1 LEHPL
6 RVCAYIDGFNAYHAI
21 DAIGDPIL
29 KWLDYH
35 SLAASMLEPGDTLER
50 VVFYT
55 AITPWSAEKRKR
67 HMNYV
72 TALRATGVEV
82 VESKFTRPS
91 KFCKP
96 QGIYCRN
103 YEEKQTDVAIA
114 TDVLTDSFEGRA
126 ERVLLF
132 TADSD
137 QIPLVRRVKGKF
149 PNGIVVLVAPPGR
162 LNQARELGQH
172 CDAVH
177 ELKARILANFLLP
190 PELLKPNG
198 KPLAL
203 CPPEYGPHPLTAG
216 SVAAEEV

>member
-1 LEHPL
+1 L

-21 DAIGDPIL
+21 HGLGEAIL

-35 SLAASMLEPGDTLER
+35 SLMASMLREGDTLER

-55 AITPWSAEKRKR
+55 AMTPWDPDKRKR
-67 HMNYV
+67 HENYL

-82 VESKFTRPS
+82 VESVFSRPR
-91 KFCKP
+91 KWCRPQQRYCK
-96 QGIYCRN
+96 N

-114 TDVLTDSFEGRA
+114 TDVLSDCFEGTA
-126 ERVLLF
+126 ERILLV

-137 QIPLVRRVKGKF
+137 QIPMVRRVRARF
-149 PNGIVVLVAPPGR
+149 PDKIVVLVAPPGR
-162 LNQARELGQH
+162 LDQARDLGEV
-172 CDAVH
+172 CSGVT
-177 ELKARILANFLLP
+177 ELKPKTLRRFLLP

-203 CPPEYGPHPLTAG
+203 CPPEYGIHPHTPAG
-216 SVAAEEV
+216 AGNG